1 MIFSLLCDLYC
12 IALQSVSYQCMDHAI
27 AQAVMHCIVTV
38 RISVQSQGDAYEIC
52 DKKGGW
58 G

>member
-52 DKKGGW
+52 DKKGG
-58 G
+58 